1 MIIKMKKNEIE
12 KILKTCMEK
21 EEIAYAIPTPKDW
34 DKLEK
39 QIKFV
44 FPETFKTFIEFMS
57 EYSFPGDIYNV
68 LEDNNNG
75 NDTILDIYKYE
86 SEYSEWDKNMIP
98 FYGIGNGD
106 YFCICKTDCKIYYFY
121 HDKLMFE
128 NYLENM
134 EKWIAELPDFLE

>member
-1 MIIKMKKNEIE
+1 
-12 KILKTCMEK
+12 MEK

-44 FPETFKTFIEFMS
+44 FPETFKAFIELMS

-106 YFCICKTDCKIYYFY
+106 YFCICKTDCKI
-121 HDKLMFE
+121 
-128 NYLENM
+128 
-134 EKWIAELPDFLE
+134 

>member
-44 FPETFKTFIEFMS
+44 FPETFKTFIELMS

-75 NDTILDIYKYE
+75 N
-86 SEYSEWDKNMIP
+86 
-98 FYGIGNGD
+98 
-106 YFCICKTDCKIYYFY
+106 
-121 HDKLMFE
+121 
-128 NYLENM
+128 
-134 EKWIAELPDFLE
+134 